1 VNFEIYYNQCYHSA
15 FFFAQLHTNGLVNM
29 LQFIGALYSF
39 VSIVGNYVNPFEK
52 VLVKTFTCEFL

>member
-1 VNFEIYYNQCYHSA
+1 
-15 FFFAQLHTNGLVNM
+15 M
-29 LQFIGALYSF
+29 LQFIGVLYSF